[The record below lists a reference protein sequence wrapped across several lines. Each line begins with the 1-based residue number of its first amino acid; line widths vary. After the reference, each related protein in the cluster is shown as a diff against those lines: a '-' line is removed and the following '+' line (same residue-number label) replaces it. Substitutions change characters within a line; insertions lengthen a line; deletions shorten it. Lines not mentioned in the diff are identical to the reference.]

1 MHYGPL
7 IKYHRIQKGLTQ
19 KELANGICSI
29 PHLSKIESNSK
40 EGNLETIRLL
50 LERLDINLEDI
61 DGQEVKIGELI
72 AKLNDRI
79 NYHLKEEAD
88 SHMEELDQ
96 LEGTIPYSSMLYSV
110 ELTKLRYLIFS
121 GSFKEAEAHKDRLN
135 KQKKNFSQHE
145 FRLFCY
151 LNALF
156 LLKRGAY
163 KQANSILHSLSE
175 DMLPGIAHGEFYYH
189 QALSKTSLEQSGY
202 AIHYGK
208 MALQAYTQDLNFIRI
223 LHTLMLLG
231 INYTHAKIYE
241 EALNCFN
248 HLIRNAALMKDI
260 QIRAQIYHNMGY
272 LQKKIGEKEK
282 ALSYFNHSLSL
293 AEKDT
298 HPYMISLYSVGE
310 IYYWNGQYL
319 QASNCFKKVKVLA
332 KKLQIKKYQILSTYY
347 LLSIERPSESWD
359 YLESKVIPAVEE
371 SQAHY
376 EDLHSFYKLLSSHY
390 ISIGQVE
397 KAVEYLG
404 KIS

>member
-7 IKYHRIQKGLTQ
+7 IRYHRIQKKLTQ
-19 KELANGICSI
+19 KELASGICSI
-29 PHLSKIESNSK
+29 PHLSKIESKSK
-40 EGNLETIRLL
+40 EGNQETIRLL
-50 LERLDINLEDI
+50 FLRLDIHLEDI
-61 DGQEVKIGELI
+61 DGQEIKISELI
-72 AKLNDRI
+72 SKLNDRI
-79 NYHLKEEAD
+79 NYHLKDEAK
-88 SHMEELDQ
+88 SYMEELNK
-96 LEGTIPYSSMLYSV
+96 LERTILFSSMLYSY

-121 GSFKEAEAHKDRLN
+121 GKLIKAEAQQVILN

-145 FRLFCY
+145 FSLLCY
-151 LNALF
+151 LDAVF

-163 KQANSILHSLSE
+163 KQASTILENLSA
-175 DMLPGIAHGEFYYH
+175 DMLKGIDDGEFYYH

-248 HLIRNAALMKDI
+248 HLIRNAALMEDT
-260 QIRAQIYHNMGY
+260 QLRAQIYHNMGY
-272 LQKKIGEKEK
+272 LQKKIGQKEK
-282 ALSYFNHSLSL
+282 ALSYFKQSLSL
-293 AEKDT
+293 VEKNT
-298 HPYMISLYSVGE
+298 LSYMISLYSAGE
-310 IYYWNGQYL
+310 IHYWNQDYI
-319 QASNCFKKVKVLA
+319 QASNCFTKVKVLA

-347 LLSIERPSESWD
+347 LLTIECPSKSWD

-371 SQAHY
+371 SHAHY
-376 EDLHSFYKLLSSHY
+376 DDLHSFYKMLSSHY
-390 ISIGQVE
+390 ISIGRVE